1 MPHLYDVTII
11 ITTVIVVTIII
22 IIVIIII
29 STNQIKFSY
38 CTFYLHDSTITLIIS

>member
-11 ITTVIVVTIII
+11 ITTVTVVTII

>member
-11 ITTVIVVTIII
+11 ITTVIVVTII